1 MADRPLIVFAGGGT
15 GGHLFPAVAVA
26 EELAGMAPEVAVEFL
41 VTDRPIDRQILGE
54 HGWPIVPQPV
64 RPLSVQPWRWPAF
77 WWGWRRS
84 VHLANKRMRSRQPAV
99 VVGTGGYGAGP
110 AIHAGHHLGIPT
122 ALINPDVKP
131 GRANRHLGSTADGVF
146 CQWEAAAKSFP
157 HVPLVVATGCPVRR
171 AFLTSDRSAACEVFG
186 LDPAKQTLVITGAS
200 QGARTVNR
208 AMVALLDDLAGLQDR
223 WQVLHLTGQLDFD
236 EVRQAYAGRLDA
248 AAVLPFTD
256 KMAEA
261 IQAADLVVSRAGAS
275 TLAELT
281 AVGRP
286 SVLLPYPYHR
296 DMHQAAN
303 AAVLAEAGAAVA
315 LDDRIEP
322 DANAEQLR
330 PLLLELMTYP
340 ERLVRMSLAA
350 QKIGRPDAA
359 VTVARH
365 LLEMGEL
372 V

>member
-26 EELAGMAPEVAVEFL
+26 EELADIAPEVEVEFL
-41 VTDRPIDRQILGE
+41 VTDRPIDEQILNKR
-54 HGWPIVPQPV
+54 GWSLVQQPV
-64 RPLSVQPWRWPAF
+64 RPLSLRPWRWPVF

-84 VHLANKRMRSRQPAV
+84 VRLANKRMRTRRPAV

-110 AIHAGHHLGIPT
+110 AIHAGHQLGIPT

-131 GRANRHLGSTADGVF
+131 GRANRHLGSMTDGVF
-146 CQWEAAAKSFP
+146 CQWEASAKSFP
-157 HVPLVVATGCPVRR
+157 YIPLVVATGCPVRR
-171 AFLTSDRSAACEVFG
+171 AFLTGDRSAACEVFG
-186 LDPAKQTLVITGAS
+186 LDPAKQTLLITGAS

-208 AMVALLDDLAGLQDR
+208 AMVALLGDLAGLQGR
-223 WQVLHLTGQLDFD
+223 WQVLHLTGRLDFD
-236 EVRQAYAGRLDA
+236 EVRRAYAGRLQ
-248 AAVLPFTD
+248 AAVILPFTD
-256 KMAEA
+256 QMAEA

-286 SVLLPYPYHR
+286 SLLLPYPYHR

-315 LDDRIEP
+315 LEDRIEP

-330 PLLLELMTYP
+330 PLLLELLTYP
-340 ERLVRMSLAA
+340 ERLARMSLAA
-350 QKIGRPDAA
+350 KRIGRPDAA